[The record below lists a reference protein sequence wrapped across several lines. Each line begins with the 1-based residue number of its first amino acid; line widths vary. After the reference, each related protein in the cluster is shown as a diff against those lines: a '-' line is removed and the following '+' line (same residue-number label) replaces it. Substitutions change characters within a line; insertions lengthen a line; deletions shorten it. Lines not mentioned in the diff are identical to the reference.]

1 MVSTKVTKEIIEK
14 TILPAAEKLIKGG
27 KTKKAETLL
36 QVPKKDLK
44 VGDKTVTVSEEGT
57 GSVFKVD
64 KEELA
69 KKKIQIRKITPTKKI
84 TATPL
89 DEADD
94 ILFKY
99 NATKITPKVLDDFN
113 ITKFKNKEDI
123 VKFIEVISKKYAG
136 DIDRQKRGVQT
147 EEQLKSL
154 STWLQKDPKQL
165 QKTLLSLRP
174 GQTLNAEYMYAAREL
189 LAAGMAKL
197 DNMAQAVSSG
207 KATDLQ
213 KLEFRQHF
221 ALMSEFQKLLKEFKL
236 KQLEPL
242 DSFKFLQEKKDLLIL
257 I

>member
-1 MVSTKVTKEIIEK
+1 MVSTKVTKEIVEE

-27 KTKKAETLL
+27 KTKKAESLL

-69 KKKIQIRKITPTKKI
+69 KKKIQIRKIAPTKKI

-147 EEQLKSL
+147 EEQLKFL
-154 STWLQKDPKQL
+154 STWLQKDPKKL
-165 QKTLLSLRP
+165 QRTLLSIKP

-213 KLEFRQHF
+213 KVK
-221 ALMSEFQKLLKEFKL
+221 S
-236 KQLEPL
+236 
-242 DSFKFLQEKKDLLIL
+242 KKS
-257 I
+257 